1 MDRYSIKS
9 DKQIF
14 PIESGAGER
23 LIDRDIVSLRNVFTF
38 AVMVPVSSTVIP
50 LTMYKGEY
58 DLRFI
63 SKNKKAQSLKPEDGA
78 KLITM
83 KKSQEK
89 KT

>member
-1 MDRYSIKS
+1 MSPVSKL
-9 DKQIF
+9 IF
-14 PIESGAGER
+14 ALFLMTFAMTYAKPTIYKR
-23 LIDRDIVSLRNVFTF
+23 NQDNVFEP
-38 AVMVPVSSTVIP
+38 VMVPVSSTVIP

-58 DLRFI
+58 DSRFI